1 MSFFSSISGLFS
13 TPRPIRSGTVEITPR
28 IVDFGTRV
36 IQLPQITWSRVS
48 HVYRWRPLA
57 VIMLLV
63 AACCWFAA
71 YQLGSYT
78 ASIQP
83 FTQPSDLTHLRLY
96 NAALIVTRTLLAVIA
111 LALWFIRKEFL
122 LISTADGTVLEIGGK
137 RPFLLEILQRIRE
150 PMSFEADRDVKFS
163 INLDPTP

>member
-1 MSFFSSISGLFS
+1 
-13 TPRPIRSGTVEITPR
+13 
-28 IVDFGTRV
+28 
-36 IQLPQITWSRVS
+36 
-48 HVYRWRPLA
+48 
-57 VIMLLV
+57 
-63 AACCWFAA
+63 
-71 YQLGSYT
+71 
-78 ASIQP
+78 
-83 FTQPSDLTHLRLY
+83 
-96 NAALIVTRTLLAVIA
+96 LAVIA